1 MIVIITENCRKLT
14 NNFPKTN
21 RELKYRKLTL
31 SLNLTLNE
39 PEPYINP
46 QPNLKPYT
54 LIITEFSVSF
64 LYWRKSATFLGRQ
77 TGSPQCR
84 YALTHLTHYMPWA

>member
-1 MIVIITENCRKLT
+1 MVVIVIITENCRKLT

-46 QPNLKPYT
+46 
-54 LIITEFSVSF
+54 
-64 LYWRKSATFLGRQ
+64 
-77 TGSPQCR
+77 
-84 YALTHLTHYMPWA
+84 